1 MKDDRVGFE
10 MVVVVTGLPGT
21 GKSTLADALA
31 RRLKAPAFAGD
42 WLFGALKPSG
52 VLANLERADSLEL
65 YYRLLW
71 TLVSRQLMLEQ
82 SALVDCIVNEARA
95 AQWREQAELL
105 GGRCFVVQCV
115 CGDDAVHRRR
125 IEGRKRGI
133 PGWHE
138 VGWDHVLRMREEFPP
153 LRSPD
158 LAVDALN
165 SLDDN
170 VRAVLQLLG
179 R

>member
-1 MKDDRVGFE
+1 MI
-10 MVVVVTGLPGT
+10 VVVLTGLPGT
-21 GKSTLADALA
+21 GKSTLAEELA

-42 WLFGALKPSG
+42 WLLGAMKPSG

-71 TLVSRQLMLEQ
+71 TLASRQLMLEQ
-82 SALVDCIVNEARA
+82 SALMDCIVDETRA
-95 AQWREQAELL
+95 AQWREQAVLL
-105 GGRCFVVQCV
+105 RGRCLVVQCV
-115 CGDDAVHRRR
+115 CGDEAVHRQR

-138 VGWDHVLRMREEFPP
+138 VGWDHVQRMRTEFPP

-158 LAVDALN
+158 LEVDALH
-165 SLDDN
+165 SVEDN
-170 VRAVLQLLG
+170 VRAVLGLLD